1 MALRVHGRVTLEVDG
16 EPVHLDADGSA
27 WTATV
32 RRFRTLRGM
41 LAALPPLPPPIAGTD
56 PLAIPATLNDQGI
69 DLEIRDGRG
78 PLLRLGRGANG
89 RRLRIPFLI
98 DVPHA
103 RIAGPL
109 ALLRLLF

>member
-16 EPVHLDADGSA
+16 EPVHFDAHGDA

-32 RRFRTLRGM
+32 RRFRVLRRTL
-41 LAALPPLPPPIAGTD
+41 ATLPPLPPSFARTD
-56 PLAIPATLNDQGI
+56 PLALPATLARQGVS
-69 DLEIRDGRG
+69 LEVRDHRG
-78 PLLRLGRGANG
+78 PLLHLGRAANE
-89 RRLRIPFLI
+89 RRLRIPFVI

-103 RIAGPL
+103 RLAGPL